1 MKKFLCLLLVT
12 FIMLPLCAVE
22 LAFKLS
28 PAVVL
33 NNETIGAN
41 KDKVY
46 QPGFNGFLQ
55 ADVNFFNFLSVGLEG
70 GAAVQKLNKS
80 DSPFSFVYGGA
91 GLGLYYFPLS
101 RLYVGGGAS
110 IGLSQFSYKPQ
121 TSDDASGS
129 DNGGISEPNDYW
141 IMYWR
146 AYAEAGFR
154 INPNLCINANASYLV
169 NTNVNKNF
177 TVGASVRV
185 SFDAGSK
192 ATSNLNVTLSQ
203 EDSVIPYFTSLYRT
217 NPIATI
223 TVKNSE
229 TAEIRNVKVNF
240 IAGKY
245 SSSMIECATAKVINK
260 NKSMDFPVLAD
271 FSNDI
276 LNISE
281 DAKITGEIIIEYE
294 LLGKKKQSVHPV
306 VISVYNRNTFFWND
320 SSAIVSFVSP
330 DTTEILEVAKY
341 LAGVERNNLYTG
353 MNRNVQFAASIME
366 GLRLSGITYS
376 EDQTTPYTQYH
387 LSEDADFIQFP
398 LQTLN
403 CLSGD
408 YDDLGILIA
417 SCLESVGV
425 QTSLVV
431 TDDDFLVLVGLGID
445 ASAAESHFT
454 DTNQLITTDDD
465 VYLIL
470 SMANFEK
477 GFTASRLAGAAADL
491 SSAEFI
497 DIHSLWESYPPVAF
511 SGSGTNFKKPVQSEI
526 EAATDAAIKEY
537 VKGELEPIISK
548 VSSTGNLNKIGVA
561 YVRAGLYD
569 QALVQFRK
577 SAAQGNVSGMNN
589 LANVYTIQKKY
600 AEAAEI
606 YRRVISLKPD
616 NKTALKGLENVSA
629 KLEQ

>member
-1 MKKFLCLLLVT
+1 MKKYLCLLLISLV
-12 FIMLPLCAVE
+12 MLPLCAVE
-22 LAFKLS
+22 LSFRLS

-33 NNETIGAN
+33 NNETIGTGDSKSN
-41 KDKVY
+41 IYK
-46 QPGFNGFLQ
+46 PGFNGFFQ
-55 ADVNFFNFLSVGLEG
+55 TDVNLFNFLSIGLEG
-70 GAAVQKLNKS
+70 GGAVQNLEKS
-80 DSPFSFVYGGA
+80 DDPFSFIYGGA

-101 RLYVGGGAS
+101 RLYLGAGAS
-110 IGLSQFSYKPQ
+110 IGFSNFSY
-121 TSDDASGS
+121 TNTTGNDDDSGS
-129 DNGGISEPNDYW
+129 NKPDSKGRWIS
-141 IMYWR
+141 YWR

-154 INPNLCINANASYLV
+154 INPNLCINANAGYLV
-169 NTNVNKNF
+169 NNYVNKNF
-177 TVGASVRV
+177 TVGASIRV

-192 ATSNLNVTLSQ
+192 NTSNLNVTLSQ
-203 EDSVIPYFTSLYRT
+203 DDAVIPYFTSLYRT
-217 NPIATI
+217 NPIATV

-229 TAEIRNVKVNF
+229 TAEIRNVRVSF

-260 NKSMDFPVLAD
+260 NKSMNFPVIAD

-281 DAKITGEIIIEYE
+281 DAKITGEILIEYE

-320 SSAIVSFVSP
+320 SSALASFVSP
-330 DTTEILEVAKY
+330 DTTEVLEVAKY

-376 EDQTTPYTQYH
+376 EDKTTPYTQYH
-387 LSEDADFIQFP
+387 LSEEADFIQFP

-425 QTSLVV
+425 KTSLIVS
-431 TDDDFLVLVGLGID
+431 DDDFLVLVALGID

-454 DTNQLITTDDD
+454 DTNQLVTLDDD

-477 GFTASRLAGAAADL
+477 GFTASHIPSAPYAPRPASVRLP
-491 SSAEFI
+491 S
-497 DIHSLWESYPPVAF
+497 
-511 SGSGTNFKKPVQSEI
+511 
-526 EAATDAAIKEY
+526 
-537 VKGELEPIISK
+537 
-548 VSSTGNLNKIGVA
+548 
-561 YVRAGLYD
+561 
-569 QALVQFRK
+569 
-577 SAAQGNVSGMNN
+577 
-589 LANVYTIQKKY
+589 
-600 AEAAEI
+600 
-606 YRRVISLKPD
+606 
-616 NKTALKGLENVSA
+616 
-629 KLEQ
+629 

>member
-1 MKKFLCLLLVT
+1 MKRFVCLLIVT
-12 FIMLPLCAVE
+12 FVLLPLSAVE
-22 LAFKLS
+22 LSFRLS
-28 PAVVL
+28 PSVVL
-33 NNETIGAN
+33 NNQTIGGS
-41 KDKVY
+41 KVY

-55 ADVNFFNFLSVGLEG
+55 TDVNLFNFVSAGLEG
-70 GAAVQKLNKS
+70 GAAVQKPNKS
-80 DSPFSFVYGGA
+80 DTPFSFIYGGA
-91 GLGLYYFPLS
+91 GVGLYYFPLS
-101 RLYVGGGAS
+101 RLYVGAGAS
-110 IGLSQFSYKPQ
+110 IGLSNFSFKP
-121 TSDDASGS
+121 TTASG
-129 DNGGISEPNDYW
+129 DEGENGSGSSEANKRW

-154 INPNLCINANASYLV
+154 INPNLCINANAGYLV
-169 NTNVNKNF
+169 NSYVTNNF
-177 TVGASVRV
+177 TVGASIRV

-203 EDSVIPYFTSLYRT
+203 EDAVLPYFASLYRA

-229 TAEIRNVKVNF
+229 TAEIRNVKVSF
-240 IAGKY
+240 KAGKY
-245 SSSMIECATAKVINK
+245 SASLLECATAKVINK

-281 DAKITGEIIIEYE
+281 DAKITGEILIEYE
-294 LLGKKKQSVHPV
+294 LLGKKKESVHPV

-320 SSAIVSFVSP
+320 SSALASFVSP

-366 GLRLSGITYS
+366 GLRLSGITYN

-387 LSEDADFIQFP
+387 LSEEADFIQYP

-408 YDDLGILIA
+408 YDDLGILVA

-425 QTSLVV
+425 QTSLVIS
-431 TDDDFLVLVGLGID
+431 DDDFFVLVALGID
-445 ASAAESHFT
+445 AASAESHFT
-454 DTNQLITTDDD
+454 DTNQLVTMDDE
-465 VYLIL
+465 VYLVL

-477 GFTASRLAGAAADL
+477 GFTASRKAGANADL
-491 SSAEFI
+491 SEAEFI
-497 DIHSLWESYPPVAF
+497 DIHSLWEAYPPVAF
-511 SGSGTNFKKPVQSEI
+511 SGSGTNYKKPVQSEI
-526 EAATDAAIKEY
+526 EKATDAAVKEY
-537 VKGELEPIISK
+537 VKSELEPIISK

-569 QALVQFRK
+569 NALVQFRK
-577 SAAQGNVSGMNN
+577 SAAQGNISGMNN

-606 YRRVISLKPD
+606 YKRVISLKPD
-616 NKTALKGLENVSA
+616 NKTAIKGLESVSA